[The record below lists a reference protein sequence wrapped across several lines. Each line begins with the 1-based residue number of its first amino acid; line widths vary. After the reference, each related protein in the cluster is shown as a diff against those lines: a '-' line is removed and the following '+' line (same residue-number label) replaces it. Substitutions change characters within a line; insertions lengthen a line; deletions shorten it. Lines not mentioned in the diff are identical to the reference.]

1 VRPPPPPI
9 DQTTVVRVTDSG
21 EQRALKA
28 AVEPTR
34 EMPRPVIKAPGP
46 DDTVETARAKPDSRK
61 ATRRESKSKSESR
74 APPGRGSATKES
86 AKDATTT
93 VIADA
98 VRLIAW
104 GRQWHELV
112 ELIGRF
118 AERPSATE
126 IRRIL
131 RENRAAIEKAADK
144 ERSKKRK

>member
-1 VRPPPPPI
+1 M
-9 DQTTVVRVTDSG
+9 DETTVVQVTDSG
-21 EQRALKA
+21 KQRALKA
-28 AVEPTR
+28 PVEATR
-34 EMPRPVIKAPGP
+34 EMPRPVIAPPDP
-46 DDTVETARAKPDSRK
+46 DDTVETARARTDARK
-61 ATRRESKSKSESR
+61 VTRREAKGRSER
-74 APPGRGSATKES
+74 AGG
-86 AKDATTT
+86 AKDTSGKDMSAV

-98 VRLIAW
+98 VRLIGW

-144 ERSKKRK
+144 ERSKKKRR

>member
-1 VRPPPPPI
+1 
-9 DQTTVVRVTDSG
+9 VVRATDSG

-28 AVEPTR
+28 SVEPTR
-34 EMPRPVIKAPGP
+34 EMPRPVIKAPDP
-46 DDTVETARAKPDSRK
+46 DDTVETSRARPDSRK
-61 ATRRESKSKSESR
+61 ATRRESKTKAESR
-74 APPGRGSATKES
+74 VPSERGTKAS

-93 VIADA
+93 VVADA
-98 VRLIAW
+98 VRLIVW

-126 IRRIL
+126 VRRIL

-144 ERSKKRK
+144 ERSKKKK

>member
-1 VRPPPPPI
+1 M
-9 DQTTVVRVTDSG
+9 VRVTDSG

-34 EMPRPVIKAPGP
+34 EMPRPVIRAAGP

-61 ATRRESKSKSESR
+61 ATRRESKSKAESR
-74 APPGRGSATKES
+74 APSERSSASKVS
-86 AKDATTT
+86 ARDAAET

-104 GRQWHELV
+104 GRKWHELV
-112 ELIGRF
+112 EFIGRF

-144 ERSKKRK
+144 ERSKKKK